1 MFTAYS
7 DNIEQLIGLI
17 AGLAGSTSNAGL
29 LHDAVA
35 LLNLQCRRN
44 LPDASVASS
53 MAYWGVAVLTSQPC
67 CRLPA
72 CRHGNKPA
80 PASCAG
86 GNRPDRQASQQ
97 ADQSAEAAAVQAMR
111 QQMMSAPLGQ
121 PLGVAP
127 ALWFKTASAQ
137 MANLKKL
144 QDALLQQLDDN
155 MQQLLSQASSSV
167 VHPAGF
173 RCHHPAVVG
182 TGLGHLPQCGTAI
195 SRLEQL
201 MSGMSRDFDLS
212 RRAALPGSDEIA
224 RMGNA
229 FDHLADAFADTLRQI
244 KSEAHQMMAAAIP

>member
-29 LHDAVA
+29 LRDAVA

-72 CRHGNKPA
+72 CRPATSLRQPVALVATGQIAGIAAGRPVCRGRCCTGHA
-80 PASCAG
+80 PA
-86 GNRPDRQASQQ
+86 NDVR
-97 ADQSAEAAAVQAMR
+97 
-111 QQMMSAPLGQ
+111 PLGQ

-155 MQQLLSQASSSV
+155 VQQPAVPGRFQLWFTLLGSAATILLLSVLGWAIYHSVERLFPGWSS
-167 VHPAGF
+167 
-173 RCHHPAVVG
+173 
-182 TGLGHLPQCGTAI
+182 
-195 SRLEQL
+195 
-201 MSGMSRDFDLS
+201 
-212 RRAALPGSDEIA
+212 
-224 RMGNA
+224 
-229 FDHLADAFADTLRQI
+229 
-244 KSEAHQMMAAAIP
+244 

>member
-29 LHDAVA
+29 LRDAVA

-72 CRHGNKPA
+72 CRPA
-80 PASCAG
+80 TSLCQPVALVASGQIAG
-86 GNRPDRQASQQ
+86 IAAGRPVCRGRCL
-97 ADQSAEAAAVQAMR
+97 QAMR

-127 ALWFKTASAQ
+127 ALWFKTASA
-137 MANLKKL
+137 ANGQSEKT
-144 QDALLQQLDDN
+144 
-155 MQQLLSQASSSV
+155 
-167 VHPAGF
+167 AG
-173 RCHHPAVVG
+173 CP
-182 TGLGHLPQCGTAI
+182 
-195 SRLEQL
+195 
-201 MSGMSRDFDLS
+201 
-212 RRAALPGSDEIA
+212 
-224 RMGNA
+224 
-229 FDHLADAFADTLRQI
+229 
-244 KSEAHQMMAAAIP
+244 AAAAG